1 MAVYCHNCGNQV
13 SDEAVFCPFC
23 ASRLQ
28 QTQDA
33 QKNRPVLDKRT
44 IAVAAGALAGLVLL
58 VVVIVSLTSR
68 VYIGKY
74 IADKISPEGCDGYA
88 QVSAQDIVDYDAII
102 SELGRAKYNSI
113 GDEMLDD
120 AIDVSIDKSTQLSNG
135 DQINVEISVD
145 YKYVNS
151 YDFSK
156 KLSGKKTYK
165 RTYTIENLL
174 PAEQM
179 DPFDAIDVVIYDK
192 TQSNYILQ
200 FKTDY
205 KRQYGEYTVRVSD
218 EGDLELT
225 DSSGSVLSAVYLEGS
240 ASGYSS
246 TGKLTVTA
254 DFDEEQ
260 LQKIGI
266 VIKEKETKI
275 VPAECNYLGDGNSVS
290 KNDFEALKEKAL
302 KTAREH
308 YTDAV
313 YEATYFNFDP
323 AGKGGETLFSSGY
336 YNRVQFLFSYVAY
349 GEKKYVSACFN
360 NVKLLST
367 GKIYNMDDLECRIG
381 SSYSRAQ
388 AFEGDEAKAWTVFYR
403 FTGK

>member
-1 MAVYCHNCGNQV
+1 MYCHNCGNQV

-58 VVVIVSLTSR
+58 VVLIVSLTSR

-218 EGDLELT
+218 EGDL
-225 DSSGSVLSAVYLEGS
+225 
-240 ASGYSS
+240 
-246 TGKLTVTA
+246 
-254 DFDEEQ
+254 
-260 LQKIGI
+260 
-266 VIKEKETKI
+266 
-275 VPAECNYLGDGNSVS
+275 
-290 KNDFEALKEKAL
+290 
-302 KTAREH
+302 
-308 YTDAV
+308 
-313 YEATYFNFDP
+313 
-323 AGKGGETLFSSGY
+323 
-336 YNRVQFLFSYVAY
+336 
-349 GEKKYVSACFN
+349 
-360 NVKLLST
+360 
-367 GKIYNMDDLECRIG
+367 
-381 SSYSRAQ
+381 
-388 AFEGDEAKAWTVFYR
+388 
-403 FTGK
+403 

>member
-1 MAVYCHNCGNQV
+1 MYCHNCGNQV

-28 QTQDA
+28 QTQDT

-113 GDEMLDD
+113 GDEMLD
-120 AIDVSIDKSTQLSNG
+120 
-135 DQINVEISVD
+135 
-145 YKYVNS
+145 
-151 YDFSK
+151 
-156 KLSGKKTYK
+156 
-165 RTYTIENLL
+165 
-174 PAEQM
+174 
-179 DPFDAIDVVIYDK
+179 DAIDVVIYDK

-275 VPAECNYLGDGNSVS
+275 VPAECNYLGDGDSVS

-403 FTGK
+403 FTGE